1 MGYELLLSMKLL
13 VSVPTPD
20 PYQWFPPV
28 HVVTVLLQCTL
39 ECLKHSPVAPVSHH
53 HGNLTSFHLDF
64 P

>member
-20 PYQWFPPV
+20 PYQWFPP
-28 HVVTVLLQCTL
+28 VVTVLLQCTL